1 MLRSFYIATTGL
13 EGSREWLDITANN
26 VANANTIGFKKS
38 KPVFQ
43 DIVLQNLMQYH
54 STTGSVV
61 TTVYGGGSIV
71 GYTLRDFSMGPFKTT
86 GVSTD
91 IAIEGDGFLILE
103 DNLGARLYSR
113 DGQLKISSGMLNG
126 KEVMYLLHSSGL
138 KVLGLSY
145 STNKLEPITI
155 NSLLEPKATTTI
167 YTQEGSNLDPRG
179 EVPTQD
185 FDPTDAQ
192 TFNIAYTVRVFTTDG
207 QAQDVSIYMK
217 KLNPKIYDSDGK
229 HYYTF
234 VATDDKGNNYFV
246 YLNPNDNSYYLTQ
259 LGNTLTGSL
268 PDNAV
273 QIAKDVDYGG
283 NKYDIYWYL
292 DNNNQP
298 HIIAK
303 DQNGTL
309 YDVVMDTTNKLTIY
323 QTIEAAAVDDY
334 WESFILLKSGDNQVY
349 DIIDTANSKVINNPT
364 GGVDKE
370 GQYNY
375 AILKFKDGKI
385 LSEYNKIALALE
397 KLPENLKEKLRLQK
411 VNLEGLTQY
420 PVDFSLGYH
429 QDGYNAGRFVSLS
442 IGENGVV
449 TALYSN
455 GVSKDIARLQ
465 LAYFKDKQVLAP
477 KGENLYATFS
487 TIQPIIENAGVASK
501 IRSGTLELSNVD
513 IAQEMINMIT
523 AEKAYQANAKVIQT
537 GQTIMDT
544 TINLKR

>member
-1 MLRSFYIATTGL
+1 
-13 EGSREWLDITANN
+13 
-26 VANANTIGFKKS
+26 
-38 KPVFQ
+38 
-43 DIVLQNLMQYH
+43 
-54 STTGSVV
+54 
-61 TTVYGGGSIV
+61 
-71 GYTLRDFSMGPFKTT
+71 
-86 GVSTD
+86 
-91 IAIEGDGFLILE
+91 
-103 DNLGARLYSR
+103 
-113 DGQLKISSGMLNG
+113 
-126 KEVMYLLHSSGL
+126 
-138 KVLGLSY
+138 
-145 STNKLEPITI
+145 
-155 NSLLEPKATTTI
+155 
-167 YTQEGSNLDPRG
+167 
-179 EVPTQD
+179 
-185 FDPTDAQ
+185 
-192 TFNIAYTVRVFTTDG
+192 
-207 QAQDVSIYMK
+207 MK
-217 KLNPKIYDSDGK
+217 KLDPKIYDNNGN

-234 VATDDKGNNYFV
+234 VATDTGGNNYFV
-246 YLNPNDNSYYLTQ
+246 YLNPNDNNYYLTQ
-259 LGNTLTGSL
+259 LGNALTGSL

-273 QIAKDVDYGG
+273 QIAKDADYGG

-309 YDVVMDTTNKLTIY
+309 YDVVMDTTNKLTNY

-385 LSEYNKIALALE
+385 QDEYSRIALSLQLLPPNLQE
-397 KLPENLKEKLRLQK
+397 KLQLST

-420 PVDFSLGYH
+420 PVDFSLGFN
-429 QDGYNAGRFVSLS
+429 QDGYEAGRFTSLS

-465 LAYFKDKQVLAP
+465 LAYFKDKQALSP